1 MWNPLQEPFFGP
13 AASAA
18 SFEAIFLVV
27 VFFLIGIWSLV
38 WKCLGLWHAARNK
51 QRLWFVA
58 LVIFNTVGVLE
69 IIYLAWFQHDANKE
83 GTKHLI
89 PQLDYWRKRLGLES
103 SAEKHKKED

>member
-1 MWNPLQEPFFGP
+1 MEEPFFGP

-18 SFEAIFLVV
+18 SFEAALLVV

-58 LVIFNTVGVLE
+58 LVLFNTVGVLE
-69 IIYLAWFQHDANKE
+69 IIYLAWFQKDGNSH

-89 PQLDYWRKRLGLES
+89 PQLDYWRKRLGLDS
-103 SAEKHKKED
+103 SAWKREKKEEKE